1 VYEYHVG
8 IAGYIHLFWFGV
20 FLPLLYV
27 RSARKLS
34 ARDYP
39 PRLKQ
44 FSVVILSQSSFVAIS
59 IPVAQAEYIDLWAK
73 PNDWPKT
80 LLIVVAALMVM
91 IASMA
96 PGWRRE
102 VEKQEWKL
110 YYFMPRTPM
119 EKVFWAGV
127 SLFAGFGEEI
137 VYSGVMFSLLWIMLD
152 SRLSAVLIVAI
163 VFAVSHFYQGW
174 KSMLVIFAFSLG
186 FQAIY
191 YLTGSLYPGMVV
203 HFLYDLTAGMMLGY
217 WGEKLGYPIGG
228 VPREKAVASAA

>member
-8 IAGYIHLFWFGV
+8 IAGYIHLVWFGV

-27 RSARKLS
+27 RSARKWS

-44 FSVVILSQSSFVAIS
+44 FSLMILSQSSSLAVSISVAR
-59 IPVAQAEYIDLWAK
+59 AEYIDLWAK

-80 LLIVVAALMVM
+80 LLIGAAVLMAM

-96 PGWRRE
+96 PGWRRD
-102 VEKQEWKL
+102 VEKRKRKI

-127 SLFAGFGEEI
+127 SLFAGFSEEI
-137 VYSGVMFSLLWIMLD
+137 VYRGVMFSLLWIMFD
-152 SRLSAVLIVAI
+152 SLLAAALIVAI
-163 VFAVSHFYQGW
+163 VFAISHFGQGW

-203 HFLYDLTAGMMLGY
+203 HFLYDLAAGMMYGY
-217 WGEKLGYPIGG
+217 WGEKLGYPIEG
-228 VPREKAVASAA
+228 VQREKAAASAD

>member
-1 VYEYHVG
+1 MIWKRRIDRVYEYHVG

-27 RSARKLS
+27 RSARKLL

-59 IPVAQAEYIDLWAK
+59 IPVAHAEYIDLWAK
-73 PNDWPKT
+73 PNDWPKS
-80 LLIVVAALMVM
+80 LLIGAAVLIVM

-96 PGWRRE
+96 PGWRRD
-102 VEKQEWKL
+102 VGKHEWNL

-127 SLFAGFGEEI
+127 SLFAGFSEEI
-137 VYSGVMFSLLWIMLD
+137 VYSGVMFSLVWIS
-152 SRLSAVLIVAI
+152 SRPPLRSGYRHGCLLVQAANASRRTFRLFGTARSAV
-163 VFAVSHFYQGW
+163 
-174 KSMLVIFAFSLG
+174 SLPS
-186 FQAIY
+186 ISSE
-191 YLTGSLYPGMVV
+191 T
-203 HFLYDLTAGMMLGY
+203 
-217 WGEKLGYPIGG
+217 
-228 VPREKAVASAA
+228 